1 MKTTKKATI
10 LASLTAATAAV
21 CIAAGAGLIIAKP
34 AKNSPMGGG
43 YTSSMN
49 ENPPKPIPNVTDEN
63 GNDLSGEKYYAMPAK
78 MAFTSATY
86 ADESGN
92 EVSNAVTANLI
103 ATITPNNAANKKV
116 DWSAVFKNPES
127 EWSSGKTLSEYIGVT
142 PAEDGSLMASVTC
155 YQAFGEQVILKVTSR
170 ENAEATA
177 SCTIDYK
184 QQLLSYELSVT
195 QEGKTPSVN
204 NAKKTG
210 TLYADFASDKPI
222 TINYAYNKSTPYTL
236 ALEDSEITA
245 PSEMK
250 VTYKTSLLNALEK
263 IGGSAAKT
271 PEVTATENGFVISDL
286 FNKTYADRLTSVAD
300 YNQAINAINNYSSGA
315 VLIAL
320 NDSDGNALTNYT
332 FSLNTKATQGQIKP
346 ESIAL
351 DNTELTFGEEMK
363 AKTYKITYRAAKH
376 TWTTTL
382 FEKGSECGLSKQ
394 DGGSYPETYTYGTG
408 ATISA
413 LKSSFSCSGENG
425 EYHNGNGTGRV
436 TYTFK
441 GWYLDWDATIP
452 FDGTIPANW
461 VGDITLYASISSNG
475 THFY

>member
-10 LASLTAATAAV
+10 LAGITAAV
-21 CIAAGAGLIIAKP
+21 CMAASAGLIIAKT
-34 AKNSPMGGG
+34 AKNPPMGGG

-49 ENPPKPIPNVTDEN
+49 ENPPKTMPNVTDEN
-63 GNDLSGEKYYAMPAK
+63 GNDISGEKYYAMPAK
-78 MAFTSATY
+78 MAFTAATY

-92 EVSNAVTANLI
+92 EVNNAVTANII

-116 DWSAVFKNPES
+116 DWSAAFKNPES
-127 EWSSGKTLSEYIGVT
+127 EWARGKTLSEYIGIT
-142 PAEDGSLMASVTC
+142 PAADGSLMASVTC
-155 YQAFGEQVILKVTSR
+155 YQAFGEQVILTVTSR

-184 QQLLSYELSVT
+184 QQLVSYELSVA

-204 NAKKTG
+204 NTKKTG
-210 TLYADFASDKPI
+210 MLYADFASDTPI
-222 TINYAYNKSTPYTL
+222 TIHYAYNKSAPYTIEL
-236 ALEDSEITA
+236 QDSEIAA

-250 VTYKTSLLNALEK
+250 VAYKPTLLSALEK
-263 IGGSAAKT
+263 INETAAKT
-271 PEVTATENGFVISDL
+271 PEVTATQNGFLISDL
-286 FNKTYADRLTSVAD
+286 FNKSYADKLTSAAD
-300 YNQAINAINNYSSGA
+300 YNKAINAIYNYGSGA
-315 VLIAL
+315 VNVVL
-320 NDSDGNALTNYT
+320 NDSSGNALTNCA

-363 AKTYKITYRAAKH
+363 AKTYKITYRAAGYK
-376 TWTTTL
+376 WTTTL

-394 DGGSYPETYTYGTG
+394 EGGSYPETYTYGTG
-408 ATISA
+408 ASVSA
-413 LKSSFSCSGENG
+413 LKSSFSCSGETG

-441 GWYLDWDATIP
+441 GWYLDWSATIP
-452 FDGTIPANW
+452 FDGTIPADW
-461 VGDITLYASISSNG
+461 VGAITLYASISSNG

>member
-1 MKTTKKATI
+1 MKTTKTKLI
-10 LASLTAATAAV
+10 ASLTATTVAI
-21 CIAAGAGLIIAKP
+21 CIACGAGLIIAKT
-34 AKNSPMGGG
+34 AKNPPMVGG
-43 YTSSMN
+43 YTSSTS
-49 ENPPKPIPNVTDEN
+49 ENQKHKLPKITDGN
-63 GNDLSGEKYYAMPAK
+63 GNELNTEKYYAMPAK
-78 MAFTSATY
+78 MAFTAATY

-92 EVSNAVTANLI
+92 EVNSAVTANII

-116 DWSAVFKNPES
+116 DWSAAFKNPES
-127 EWSSGKTLSEYIGVT
+127 EWASGKTLSEYITVT
-142 PAEDGSLMASVTC
+142 PAADGSLMASVTC
-155 YQAFGEQVILKVTSR
+155 YQAFGEQVILTVTSR

-184 QQLLSYELSVT
+184 QQLVSYELSVA

-204 NAKKTG
+204 NVKKTG

-222 TINYAYNKSTPYTL
+222 TIHYAYNKSATYTIEL
-236 ALEDSEITA
+236 QDSEIAA

-250 VTYKTSLLNALEK
+250 VTYKPTLLSALEK

-271 PEVTATENGFVISDL
+271 PDVTATQNGFVMSDL
-286 FNKTYADRLTSVAD
+286 FNKAYADKLTSAAD
-300 YNQAINAINNYSSGA
+300 YNQAINAIYNYSSGA

-320 NDSDGNALTNYT
+320 NDLYGNALTNYT
-332 FSLNTKATQGQIKP
+332 FTLNTKATQGQIKP

-351 DNTELTFGEEMK
+351 NNAELTFGEEMK
-363 AKTYKITYRAAKH
+363 AKTYKITYRAAGYK
-376 TWTTTL
+376 WTTTL

-408 ATISA
+408 ASVSA
-413 LKSSFSCSGENG
+413 LKSSFSCSGETG
-425 EYHNGNGTGRV
+425 EYHNGNGTGKV

-441 GWYLDWDATIP
+441 GWYLDWSATIP
-452 FDGTIPANW
+452 FDGTIPADW

>member
-1 MKTTKKATI
+1 MKTKKSTI
-10 LASLTAATAAV
+10 LASITAAV
-21 CIAAGAGLIIAKP
+21 CMAAGAGLIIAKT
-34 AKNSPMGGG
+34 AKNPPMVGG
-43 YTSSMN
+43 YTASTN
-49 ENPPKPIPNVTDEN
+49 EQPPKTIPSVTDEN
-63 GNDLSGEKYYAMPAK
+63 GNDLSGGKYYAMPAK
-78 MAFTSATY
+78 MAFTAATY

-92 EVSNAVTANLI
+92 EASSAVTANII

-116 DWSAVFKNPES
+116 DWSAAFKNPES
-127 EWSSGKTLSEYIGVT
+127 EWASGKTLSEYITVT
-142 PAEDGSLMASVTC
+142 PAADGSLMASVTC
-155 YQAFGEQVILKVTSR
+155 YQAFGEQVILTVTSR

-184 QQLLSYELSVT
+184 QQLVSYELSVA
-195 QEGKTPSVN
+195 QEGKTSSVN

-210 TLYADFASDKPI
+210 TVYADFSSDKPI
-222 TINYAYNKSTPYTL
+222 TINYAYNKSAPYTIEL
-236 ALEDSEITA
+236 QDSEITA
-245 PSEMK
+245 PSEMI
-250 VTYKTSLLNALEK
+250 VTYKPTLLSALEK
-263 IGGSAAKT
+263 IGGSAAKA
-271 PEVTATENGFVISDL
+271 PDVTATQNGFVMSDL
-286 FNKTYADRLTSVAD
+286 FNKTYADRLTSATD
-300 YNQAINAINNYSSGA
+300 YNQAINAIYNYGSGA

-320 NDSDGNALTNYT
+320 NDSDGNALTNCAFT
-332 FSLNTKATQGQIKP
+332 LNTKATQGQIKP

-351 DNTELTFGEEMK
+351 NNTELTFGEEMK

-413 LKSSFSCSGENG
+413 LKSSFSCSGPSG
-425 EYHNGNGTGRV
+425 DYHNGSGTGSV

-441 GWYLDWDATIP
+441 GWYLDWNETVP

>member
-1 MKTTKKATI
+1 MKTTKTKLIARI
-10 LASLTAATAAV
+10 TAAV
-21 CIAAGAGLIIAKP
+21 CMAAGAGLIIAKI
-34 AKNSPMGGG
+34 AKNPPMVGG
-43 YTSSMN
+43 YTSSTS
-49 ENPPKPIPNVTDEN
+49 ENQNHELPKITDEN

-78 MAFTSATY
+78 MAFTAATY

-92 EVSNAVTANLI
+92 EVNSAVTANII

-116 DWSAVFKNPES
+116 DWSAAFKNPES
-127 EWSSGKTLSEYIGVT
+127 EWASGKTLSEYIGVT
-142 PAEDGSLMASVTC
+142 PAADGSLMASVTC
-155 YQAFGEQVILKVTSR
+155 YQAFGEQVILTVTSR

-184 QQLLSYELSVT
+184 QQLVSYELSVT

-204 NAKKTG
+204 NTKKTG
-210 TLYADFASDKPI
+210 TLYADFASDTPI
-222 TINYAYNKSTPYTL
+222 TIHYAYNKSAPYTIEL
-236 ALEDSEITA
+236 QDSEITA

-250 VTYKTSLLNALEK
+250 VTYKPTLLSALEK
-263 IGGSAAKT
+263 IGGTAAKT
-271 PEVTATENGFVISDL
+271 PEVTATQNGFVLSDL
-286 FNKTYADRLTSVAD
+286 FNKAYADRLTSAAD
-300 YNQAINAINNYSSGA
+300 YNQAINAIYNYSSGA

-320 NDSDGNALTNYT
+320 NDASGNALTNYT
-332 FSLNTKATQGQIKP
+332 FTLNTKATQGQIKP

-363 AKTYKITYRAAKH
+363 AKTYKITYRAAGYK
-376 TWTTTL
+376 WTTTL

-394 DGGSYPETYTYGTG
+394 DGGSYPESYTYGTG
-408 ATISA
+408 ATISS

-425 EYHNGNGTGRV
+425 EYHNGNGTGKV
-436 TYTFK
+436 TYAFK

-452 FDGTIPANW
+452 FDGTIPADW

>member
-10 LASLTAATAAV
+10 LAGITAAV
-21 CIAAGAGLIIAKP
+21 CMAASAGLIIAKTV
-34 AKNSPMGGG
+34 KNPPMVGG
-43 YTSSMN
+43 YTSSTS
-49 ENPPKPIPNVTDEN
+49 ENQKHKLPKITDGN
-63 GNDLSGEKYYAMPAK
+63 GNELNTEKYYAMPAK
-78 MAFTSATY
+78 MAFTAATY

-92 EVSNAVTANLI
+92 EVNSAVTANII
-103 ATITPNNAANKKV
+103 ATISPNNAANKKV
-116 DWSAVFKNPES
+116 DWSAAFKNPES
-127 EWSSGKTLSEYIGVT
+127 EWASGKTLSEYITVT
-142 PAEDGSLMASVTC
+142 PAADGSLMASVTC
-155 YQAFGEQVILKVTSR
+155 YQAFGELVILTVTSR

-184 QQLLSYELSVT
+184 QQLVSYELSVA

-204 NAKKTG
+204 NVKKTG

-222 TINYAYNKSTPYTL
+222 TINYAYNKSAPYTIEL
-236 ALEDSEITA
+236 QDSEITA
-245 PSEMK
+245 PSEIK
-250 VTYKTSLLNALEK
+250 VTYKPTLLSALEK
-263 IGGSAAKT
+263 IGGTAAKT
-271 PEVTATENGFVISDL
+271 PEVTATQNGFVLSDL
-286 FNKTYADRLTSVAD
+286 FNKTYADKLTSAAD
-300 YNQAINAINNYSSGA
+300 YNQAINAIYNYSSGA

-332 FSLNTKATQGQIKP
+332 FTLNTKATQGQIKP

-351 DNTELTFGEEMK
+351 DNTELTFGKEMK
-363 AKTYKITYRAAKH
+363 AKTYKITYRAAGYK
-376 TWTTTL
+376 WTTTL

-408 ATISA
+408 ASVSA
-413 LKSSFSCSGENG
+413 LKSSFSCSGEKG
-425 EYHNGNGTGRV
+425 EYHNGTGTGRV

-452 FDGTIPANW
+452 FDGTIPADW

>member
-1 MKTTKKATI
+1 MKTKKSTI
-10 LASLTAATAAV
+10 LASITAAV
-21 CIAAGAGLIIAKP
+21 CIAAGAGLIIAKT
-34 AKNSPMGGG
+34 AKNPPMVGG
-43 YTSSMN
+43 YTSSTN

-63 GNDLSGEKYYAMPAK
+63 GNDISGEKYYAMPAK
-78 MAFTSATY
+78 MSFTSATY

-92 EVSNAVTANLI
+92 EASNAVTANII

-116 DWSAVFKNPES
+116 DWSAAFKNPES
-127 EWSSGKTLSEYIGVT
+127 EWASGKTLSEYIGIT
-142 PAEDGSLMASVTC
+142 PAADGSLMASVTC
-155 YQAFGEQVILKVTSR
+155 YQAFGEQVILTVTSR

-184 QQLLSYELSVT
+184 QQLVSYELSVT

-210 TLYADFASDKPI
+210 TLYADFASDTPI
-222 TINYAYNKSTPYTL
+222 TIHYAYNKSSPYTIEL
-236 ALEDSEITA
+236 QDSEIAA

-250 VTYKTSLLNALEK
+250 VTYKPTLLSALEK

-271 PEVTATENGFVISDL
+271 PEVTATQNGFEMSDL
-286 FNKTYADRLTSVAD
+286 FNKPYADKLTSVAD
-300 YNQAINAINNYSSGA
+300 YNKAINAIYNYSSGA

-320 NDSDGNALTNYT
+320 NDSNGNALTNCA

-351 DNTELTFGEEMK
+351 DNTELTFGEETK

-413 LKSSFSCSGENG
+413 LKSSFSCSGPSG
-425 EYHNGNGTGRV
+425 DYHNGSGTGKV

>member
-1 MKTTKKATI
+1 MKTTKTKLI
-10 LASLTAATAAV
+10 ASITAAI
-21 CIAAGAGLIIAKP
+21 CIACGAGLMIAKT
-34 AKNSPMGGG
+34 AKNPPMVGG
-43 YTSSMN
+43 YTSGTN
-49 ENPPKPIPNVTDEN
+49 EKSPKTIPNVTDEN
-63 GNDLSGEKYYAMPAK
+63 GNDISGGKYYAMPAK
-78 MAFTSATY
+78 MAFTAATY

-92 EVSNAVTANLI
+92 EVNNAVTANII

-116 DWSAVFKNPES
+116 DWTAAFKNPES
-127 EWSSGKTLSEYIGVT
+127 EWASGKTLSEYIGVT
-142 PAEDGSLMASVTC
+142 PAADGSLMASVTC
-155 YQAFGEQVILKVTSR
+155 YQAFGEQVILTVTSR

-204 NAKKTG
+204 KAKKTG
-210 TLYADFASDKPI
+210 TVYADFASDKPI
-222 TINYAYNKSTPYTL
+222 AINYAYNKSAPYTL

-250 VTYKTSLLNALEK
+250 VSYKPTLLSALEK
-263 IGGSAAKT
+263 IGGSATKT
-271 PEVTATENGFVISDL
+271 PEVTATQNGFVMSDL
-286 FNKTYADRLTSVAD
+286 FNKAYADKLTSAVD
-300 YNQAINAINNYSSGA
+300 YNQAINAIYNYSSGA

-320 NDSDGNALTNYT
+320 NDTDGNALTKYT
-332 FSLNTKATQGQIKP
+332 FSLNTKATQEQIKP

-351 DNTELTFGEEMK
+351 DNTELTFGEESN
-363 AKTYKITYRAAKH
+363 AKTYNITYRAAKH

-394 DGGSYPETYTYGTG
+394 DGGSYPESYTYGTG
-408 ATISA
+408 ASVSA
-413 LKSSFSCSGENG
+413 LKSSFSCSGPSG
-425 EYHNGNGTGRV
+425 DYHNGSGTGSV

-441 GWYLDWDATIP
+441 GWYLDWNETVP

>member
-1 MKTTKKATI
+1 MKTKKATI
-10 LASLTAATAAV
+10 LASITAAV
-21 CIAAGAGLIIAKP
+21 CIAAGAGLIIAKI
-34 AKNSPMGGG
+34 AKNPPMVGG
-43 YTSSMN
+43 YTSSTN
-49 ENPPKPIPNVTDEN
+49 ENPSKPIPNVTDEN
-63 GNDLSGEKYYAMPAK
+63 GNDLSGGKYYAMPSK
-78 MAFTSATY
+78 MAFTAAMY

-92 EVSNAVTANLI
+92 EVNNAVTANII

-116 DWSAVFKNPES
+116 DWSAAFKNPES
-127 EWSSGKTLSEYIGVT
+127 EWATGKTLSEYIDVT
-142 PAEDGSLMASVTC
+142 PVADGSLMASVTC
-155 YQAFGEQVILKVTSR
+155 YQAFGEQVILTVTSR

-184 QQLLSYELSVT
+184 QQLVSYELSVT

-210 TLYADFASDKPI
+210 TLYADFSSDTPI
-222 TINYAYNKSTPYTL
+222 TIHYAYNKSAPYTL
-236 ALEDSEITA
+236 VLEDSEITA

-250 VTYKTSLLNALEK
+250 VTYKTSLLSALEK
-263 IGGSAAKT
+263 IGSTAAKT
-271 PEVTATENGFVISDL
+271 PEVTATQNGFVMSDL
-286 FNKTYADRLTSVAD
+286 FNKTYADRLTSAAD
-300 YNQAINAINNYSSGA
+300 YNKAINAIYNYGSGA

-320 NDSDGNALTNYT
+320 NDSDGNALTNCAFT
-332 FSLNTKATQGQIKP
+332 LNTKATQGQIKP

-363 AKTYKITYRAAKH
+363 AKTYKITYRAAGYK
-376 TWTTTL
+376 WATTL

-408 ATISA
+408 ASVSA
-413 LKSSFSCSGENG
+413 LKSSFSCSGEKG
-425 EYHNGNGTGRV
+425 EYHNGNGTGKV
-436 TYTFK
+436 TYAFK

-452 FDGTIPANW
+452 FDGTISADW

>member
-10 LASLTAATAAV
+10 LASITAAI
-21 CIAAGAGLIIAKP
+21 CIACGAGFIIAKT
-34 AKNSPMGGG
+34 AKNPPMVGG
-43 YTSSMN
+43 YTSSTN

-63 GNDLSGEKYYAMPAK
+63 GNDLSGGKYYAMPAK
-78 MAFTSATY
+78 MSFTSATY

-92 EVSNAVTANLI
+92 EVNNAVTANII
-103 ATITPNNAANKKV
+103 ATISPNNAANKKV
-116 DWSAVFKNPES
+116 DWSAAFKNPES
-127 EWSSGKTLSEYIGVT
+127 EWASGKTLSEYITVT
-142 PAEDGSLMASVTC
+142 PVADGSLMASVTC
-155 YQAFGEQVILKVTSR
+155 YQAFGEQVILTVTSR

-184 QQLLSYELSVT
+184 QQLVSYELSVA

-210 TLYADFASDKPI
+210 TVYADFASDTPI
-222 TINYAYNKSTPYTL
+222 TIHYAYNKSAPYTIEL
-236 ALEDSEITA
+236 QDSEIAA

-271 PEVTATENGFVISDL
+271 PEVAATQNGFVMSDL
-286 FNKTYADRLTSVAD
+286 FNKAYADKLTNAAD
-300 YNQAINAINNYSSGA
+300 YNKAINAIYNYSSGA

-320 NDSDGNALTNYT
+320 NDASGNALTNYT

-413 LKSSFSCSGENG
+413 LKSSFSCSGEKG

-436 TYTFK
+436 TYAFK
-441 GWYLDWDATIP
+441 GWYLDWSATIP
-452 FDGTIPANW
+452 FDGTIPADW

>member
-1 MKTTKKATI
+1 MKTTKKETI
-10 LASLTAATAAV
+10 LAGITAAV
-21 CIAAGAGLIIAKP
+21 CMAAGAGLIIAKT
-34 AKNSPMGGG
+34 AKNPPMVGG

-49 ENPPKPIPNVTDEN
+49 EKLPKTMPSVTDEN
-63 GNDLSGEKYYAMPAK
+63 GNDISDGKYYAMPAK
-78 MAFTSATY
+78 MSFTSATY

-92 EVSNAVTANLI
+92 KVNSAVTANII

-116 DWSAVFKNPES
+116 DWSAAFKNPES
-127 EWSSGKTLSEYIGVT
+127 EWASGKTLSEYIDVT
-142 PAEDGSLMASVTC
+142 PAADGSLMASVTC
-155 YQAFGEQVILKVTSR
+155 YQAFGEQVILTVTSR

-210 TLYADFASDKPI
+210 TLYADFASDTPI
-222 TINYAYNKSTPYTL
+222 TIHYAYNKSAPYTIEL
-236 ALEDSEITA
+236 QDSEITA

-250 VTYKTSLLNALEK
+250 VTYKTSLLSALEK

-271 PEVTATENGFVISDL
+271 PEITPTQNGFVMSDL
-286 FNKTYADRLTSVAD
+286 FNKAYADKLTSVAD
-300 YNQAINAINNYSSGA
+300 YNQAIKAIYNYSSGA
-315 VLIAL
+315 VNVVL
-320 NDSDGNALTNYT
+320 NDSDGNALTNCA

-351 DNTELTFGEEMK
+351 DNTELTFGEETK

-413 LKSSFSCSGENG
+413 LKSSFSCSGPSG
-425 EYHNGNGTGRV
+425 DYHNGSGTGKV

-452 FDGTIPANW
+452 FDGTIPADW

>member
-10 LASLTAATAAV
+10 LASITAAV
-21 CIAAGAGLIIAKP
+21 CMAAGAGLIIAKT
-34 AKNSPMGGG
+34 AKIPPMVGG
-43 YTSSMN
+43 YTASTN
-49 ENPPKPIPNVTDEN
+49 ENPPKTIPSVTDEN
-63 GNDLSGEKYYAMPAK
+63 GNDLSGGKFYAMPAK

-92 EVSNAVTANLI
+92 EVNSAVTANII

-116 DWSAVFKNPES
+116 DWSAAFKNPES
-127 EWSSGKTLSEYIGVT
+127 EWASGKTLSEYITVT
-142 PAEDGSLMASVTC
+142 PSADGSLMASVTC
-155 YQAFGEQVILKVTSR
+155 YQAFGEQVILTVTSR

-184 QQLLSYELSVT
+184 QQLVSYELSVT

-222 TINYAYNKSTPYTL
+222 TINYAYNKSRPYTIEL
-236 ALEDSEITA
+236 QDSEITA

-250 VTYKTSLLNALEK
+250 VTYKPTLLSALEK
-263 IGGSAAKT
+263 IGSTAAKT
-271 PEVTATENGFVISDL
+271 PEVTATQRGFVLSDL
-286 FNKTYADRLTSVAD
+286 FNKAYADKLTSAAD
-300 YNQAINAINNYSSGA
+300 YNQAINAIYNYSSGA

-332 FSLNTKATQGQIKP
+332 FTLNTKATQGQIKP

-363 AKTYKITYRAAKH
+363 AKTYKITYRAAGYK
-376 TWTTTL
+376 WTTTL

-408 ATISA
+408 ARVSA

-425 EYHNGNGTGRV
+425 EYHNGSGTGKV

-441 GWYLDWDATIP
+441 GWYLDWSETIP
-452 FDGTIPANW
+452 FDGTIPADW

>member
-1 MKTTKKATI
+1 MKTKKTTI
-10 LASLTAATAAV
+10 LVSITAAV
-21 CIAAGAGLIIAKP
+21 CIAAGAGLIIAKT
-34 AKNSPMGGG
+34 AKNPPMVGG
-43 YTSSMN
+43 YTSSTN

-63 GNDLSGEKYYAMPAK
+63 GNDLSGGEYYAMPK
-78 MAFTSATY
+78 NMSFTAVTQ
-86 ADESGN
+86 ANEAGE
-92 EVSNAVTANLI
+92 EVSTSVTANII
-103 ATITPNNAANKKV
+103 ATITPSNAANKKV
-116 DWSAVFKNPES
+116 DWSAAFKNPES
-127 EWSSGKTLSEYIGVT
+127 EWASGKALSEYISVT
-142 PAEDGSLMASVTC
+142 PAADGSLMASVTC
-155 YQAFGEQVILKVTSR
+155 YQAFGEQVILTVTSR

-184 QQLLSYELSVT
+184 QQLVSYELSVA

-210 TLYADFASDKPI
+210 TVYADFASDKPI
-222 TINYAYNKSTPYTL
+222 TINYAYNKSAPYTIEL
-236 ALEDSEITA
+236 QDSEIIA

-250 VTYKTSLLNALEK
+250 VTYKLTLLSALEK
-263 IGGSAAKT
+263 IGGTAAKT
-271 PEVTATENGFVISDL
+271 PEVTATQNGFVMSDL
-286 FNKTYADRLTSVAD
+286 FNKTYADKLTSAAD
-300 YNQAINAINNYSSGA
+300 YNQAINAIYNYGSEA

-332 FSLNTKATQGQIKP
+332 FTLNTKATQGQIKP

-363 AKTYKITYRAAKH
+363 AKTYKITYRAAGYK
-376 TWTTTL
+376 WTTTL

-394 DGGSYPETYTYGTG
+394 DGGSYPETYTYGKG
-408 ATISA
+408 ATISS

-436 TYTFK
+436 TYEFK
-441 GWYLDWDATIP
+441 GWYLDWNATIP
-452 FDGTIPANW
+452 FDGTIPADW
-461 VGDITLYASISSNG
+461 AGDITLYASISSNG

>member
-1 MKTTKKATI
+1 MKTTKTKLI
-10 LASLTAATAAV
+10 ASITAAV
-21 CIAAGAGLIIAKP
+21 CIAAGTGLIIAKT
-34 AKNSPMGGG
+34 AKNPPMVGG
-43 YTSSMN
+43 YTSGTN
-49 ENPPKPIPNVTDEN
+49 ENPPKTIPNVTDEN
-63 GNDLSGEKYYAMPAK
+63 GNDLSGGKYYAMPAK
-78 MAFTSATY
+78 MAFTAATY

-92 EVSNAVTANLI
+92 EVNNAVTANII

-116 DWSAVFKNPES
+116 DWSAAFKNPES
-127 EWSSGKTLSEYIGVT
+127 EWASGKTLSEYIGVT
-142 PAEDGSLMASVTC
+142 PAADGSLMASVTC
-155 YQAFGEQVILKVTSR
+155 YQAFGEQVILTVTSR

-184 QQLLSYELSVT
+184 QQLVSYELSVA

-210 TLYADFASDKPI
+210 TVYADFASDKPI
-222 TINYAYNKSTPYTL
+222 TINYAYNKSAPYTIEL
-236 ALEDSEITA
+236 QDSEIAA

-250 VTYKTSLLNALEK
+250 VTYKPTLLSALEK
-263 IGGSAAKT
+263 IGGTAAKT
-271 PEVTATENGFVISDL
+271 PEVTATQNGFVLSDL
-286 FNKTYADRLTSVAD
+286 FNKTYADKLTSATD
-300 YNQAINAINNYSSGA
+300 YNQAINAIYNYGSGT

-320 NDSDGNALTNYT
+320 NDSDGNALTNCT
-332 FSLNTKATQGQIKP
+332 FTLNTKATQGQIKP

-351 DNTELTFGEEMK
+351 NNTELTFGEEMK
-363 AKTYKITYRAAKH
+363 AKTYKITYRAAGYK
-376 TWTTTL
+376 WTTTL

-394 DGGSYPETYTYGTG
+394 DGGHYPESYTYGKG
-408 ATISA
+408 ASVSA

-441 GWYLDWDATIP
+441 GWYLDWSATIP
-452 FDGTIPANW
+452 FDGTIPADW

>member
-1 MKTTKKATI
+1 MKTTKTKLI
-10 LASLTAATAAV
+10 ASLTAATAAV
-21 CIAAGAGLIIAKP
+21 CIAAGAGLILAKT

-43 YTSSMN
+43 YTASTN
-49 ENPPKPIPNVTDEN
+49 EKSPKTIPNVTDEN
-63 GNDLSGEKYYAMPAK
+63 GNDLSGDKYYAMPAK

-116 DWSAVFKNPES
+116 DWSAAFKNPES
-127 EWSSGKTLSEYIGVT
+127 EWASGKTLSEYITVT
-142 PAEDGSLMASVTC
+142 PAADGSLMASVTC
-155 YQAFGEQVILKVTSR
+155 YQAFGEQVILTVTSR

-245 PSEMK
+245 PIEMK
-250 VTYKTSLLNALEK
+250 VTYKTSLLSALEK
-263 IGGSAAKT
+263 IGGTATKT
-271 PEVTATENGFVISDL
+271 PEVTATQNGFEMSDL
-286 FNKTYADRLTSVAD
+286 FNKTYADRLTSAAD
-300 YNQAINAINNYSSGA
+300 YNQAINAIYNYSSGA
-315 VLIAL
+315 VNVVL
-320 NDSDGNALTNYT
+320 NDSSGNVLTNYT
-332 FSLNTKATQGQIKP
+332 FTLNTKATQGQIKP

-351 DNTELTFGEEMK
+351 NNTELTFGEEMK
-363 AKTYKITYRAAKH
+363 AKTYKITYRAAGYK
-376 TWTTTL
+376 WTTTL

-413 LKSSFSCSGENG
+413 LKSSFSCSGPSG
-425 EYHNGNGTGRV
+425 EYHSGGGGGTV
-436 TYTFK
+436 TYAFK
-441 GWYLDWDATIP
+441 GWYLDWAATVP

-461 VGDITLYASISSNG
+461 VGDITLYASLSSGG

>member
-1 MKTTKKATI
+1 MKTTKTKLI
-10 LASLTAATAAV
+10 ASLTAATAAV
-21 CIAAGAGLIIAKP
+21 CIAAGAGLIIAKT
-34 AKNSPMGGG
+34 AKNPPMGGG
-43 YTSSMN
+43 YTASTN
-49 ENPPKPIPNVTDEN
+49 EKPPKTIPNVTDEN

-78 MAFTSATY
+78 MAFTAATY

-116 DWSAVFKNPES
+116 DWSAAFRNPES
-127 EWSSGKTLSEYIGVT
+127 EWASGKTLSDYIGVT
-142 PAEDGSLMASVTC
+142 PAADGSLMASVAC
-155 YQAFGEQVILKVTSR
+155 YQAFGEQVILTVTSR

-184 QQLLSYELSVT
+184 QQLVSYELSVT

-222 TINYAYNKSTPYTL
+222 AINYAYNKSAPYTIEL
-236 ALEDSEITA
+236 QDSEITA

-250 VTYKTSLLNALEK
+250 VTYKSTLLSALEK
-263 IGGSAAKT
+263 IGGSAANT
-271 PEVTATENGFVISDL
+271 PEVTATQNGFVMSDL
-286 FNKTYADRLTSVAD
+286 FNKAYADKLTSAAD
-300 YNQAINAINNYSSGA
+300 YNQAINAIYNFGSGA
-315 VLIAL
+315 VNVVL
-320 NDSDGNALTNYT
+320 NNSDGNALTNCAFT
-332 FSLNTKATQGQIKP
+332 LNTKATQGQIKP

-351 DNTELTFGEEMK
+351 DNTELTFGEEKK
-363 AKTYKITYRAAKH
+363 AKTYKITYRAAGYK
-376 TWTTTL
+376 WTTTL

-408 ATISA
+408 ARVSA

-425 EYHNGNGTGRV
+425 EYHNGNGTGKV

-441 GWYLDWDATIP
+441 GWYLDWNETVP